1 MKAMVLN
8 ATVTSQSNTLLFFM
22 NILPYTLDCPNLK
35 TKSGSSHSE
44 EHEGGGMD
52 MEGLFEQAIKI
63 KESRN
68 SVFRR
73 RYDFW
78 PSFYQHSLFSREVGN
93 CLCCIQIW

>member
-1 MKAMVLN
+1 M
-8 ATVTSQSNTLLFFM
+8 
-22 NILPYTLDCPNLK
+22 DEE
-35 TKSGSSHSE
+35 TKE
-44 EHEGGGMD
+44 EQEQYPRDGVGDIDGGMD

-78 PSFYQHSLFSREVGN
+78 PSFYQHSLFSREVGKWLFLFSN
-93 CLCCIQIW
+93 LERIHYHTHF

>member
-1 MKAMVLN
+1 M
-8 ATVTSQSNTLLFFM
+8 
-22 NILPYTLDCPNLK
+22 DEE
-35 TKSGSSHSE
+35 TKE
-44 EHEGGGMD
+44 EQEQRDGDGDGEGGGMD

-78 PSFYQHSLFSREVGN
+78 PSFYQHSLFSREVSKCGF
-93 CLCCIQIW
+93 CFLMW